1 MQPEV
6 SGHRMKAPVDE
17 DEPLGT
23 EEVNMTMMTVEVYVL
38 LKMKS
43 SNQQPTLNRGF
54 GAGSCYMCSLLSFM
68 HFISL

>member
-1 MQPEV
+1 
-6 SGHRMKAPVDE
+6 MKAPVDE
-17 DEPLGT
+17 DEYRNGPLGT

-43 SNQQPTLNRGF
+43 SNRQPTLNRRF

-68 HFISL
+68 YFISL